1 MKKNNPSID
10 TLVLITNRQLLKDS
24 ISLATYGVTL
34 SRAVEKLQKYGKH
47 CINHTE
53 ESILPCNLHSAYR
66 STVKETLDSNSLSK
80 GRTDSVQLDSWMR
93 NHSSLYTLCRDTDLH
108 FEAYLQL
115 CNTIGST
122 VVYHGKVIT
131 NREQLAIVLAKA
143 KRIHVPTNLIR
154 HWKSEQEEL
163 WITLQQYFQDITVW
177 STVHN
182 EDDIALLEA
191 LQIPNLE
198 CVLISPIYPTPC
210 KEGHPGI
217 GVKHGQ
223 ELLKQIQTHYPQV
236 QGIALGGI
244 HNHNYQ
250 QCMQHS
256 FTGVAIM
263 SDFMKQVHSNIDI
276 SERR

>member
-1 MKKNNPSID
+1 MKKNSPSID
-10 TLVLITNRQLLKDS
+10 TLVLITNRQLLKDD
-24 ISLATYGVTL
+24 ISLATYGVAL
-34 SRAVEKLQKYGKH
+34 SRGIEKLQKYGKH

-53 ESILPCNLHSAYR
+53 ESSLPYNIRRSYR
-66 STVKETLDSNSLSK
+66 STVKANLHSTRLPDVRADSAEP
-80 GRTDSVQLDSWMR
+80 DSWMR
-93 NHSSLYTLCRDTDLH
+93 NHSRLYTLCRDTDLP

-131 NREQLAIVLAKA
+131 TRVQLETILHTQP
-143 KRIHVPTNLIR
+143 RIHMPTNLIR
-154 HWKSEQEEL
+154 HWQSEQDEL
-163 WITLQQYFQDITVW
+163 WITLQQHFQDITMW

-182 EDDIALLEA
+182 EDDIALLET

-198 CVLISPIYPTPC
+198 CVLISPIYPTSC

-217 GVKHGQ
+217 GVKGGQ
-223 ELLKQIQTHYPQV
+223 DLLKQIQTDYPQV

-244 HNHNYQ
+244 HEHNYQ
-250 QCMQHS
+250 QCLNHS

>member
-1 MKKNNPSID
+1 MKKNSPSID
-10 TLVLITNRQLLKDS
+10 TLVLITNRQLLKDD
-24 ISLATYGVTL
+24 ISLATYGVAL
-34 SRAVEKLQKYGKH
+34 SRGIEKLQKYGKH

-53 ESILPCNLHSAYR
+53 ESSLPYNIRRSYR
-66 STVKETLDSNSLSK
+66 STVKANLHSTRLPDVRADSAEP
-80 GRTDSVQLDSWMR
+80 DSWMR
-93 NHSSLYTLCRDTDLH
+93 NHSRLYTLCRDTDLP

-115 CNTIGST
+115 CDTIGST

-131 NREQLAIVLAKA
+131 NREQLGVVLAKA
-143 KRIHVPTNLIR
+143 KRIHLPTNLIR
-154 HWKSEQEEL
+154 HWQSEQEEL

-182 EDDIALLEA
+182 EDDIALLEV

-217 GVKHGQ
+217 GVSRG
-223 ELLKQIQTHYPQV
+223 ETLLQQMQNHYPYV
-236 QGIALGGI
+236 KGIALGGI

-263 SDFMKQVHSNIDI
+263 SDFMKQVHI
-276 SERR
+276 